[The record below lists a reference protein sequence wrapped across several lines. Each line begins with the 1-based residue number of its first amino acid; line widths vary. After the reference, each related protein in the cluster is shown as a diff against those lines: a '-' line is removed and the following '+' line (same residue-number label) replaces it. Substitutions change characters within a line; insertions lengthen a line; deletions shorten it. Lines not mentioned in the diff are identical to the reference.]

1 MLQSRCI
8 EEEKYA
14 DISATYHFVPVEI
27 ETSGYSAWRQRIY
40 SGSRPL
46 SDAGVGVIKFI

>member
-1 MLQSRCI
+1 MLQSRGI
-8 EEEKYA
+8 DDGKYA
-14 DISATYHFVPVEI
+14 DISASDHFAPVEI
-27 ETSGYSAWRQRIY
+27 KTSGYSACRQRIY